1 MAAQYAYVM
10 KSMTKSFPGAQ
21 KPVLT
26 DINLQFYQG
35 AKIGIVGPNGA
46 GKSTL
51 MKIMAG
57 IDTDFVGEA
66 WPGENITVGYLPQEP
81 ELDPTKNVLEN
92 VKDGAREIADMVDRF
107 NAISDEMGDPQD
119 DTDFDALLAE
129 MGELQE
135 KIDAVDGWTLDNQL
149 EIAMEALR
157 CPPSDWSVD
166 TLSGGEKRRVALTRL
181 LVQKPGI
188 LLLDEPTNHLDA
200 ESVEWLES
208 HLKDY
213 AGAVLMITHDRYFLD
228 HVVGWILELDR
239 GKYFPYEGN
248 YSTYLEKKAKRLEQ
262 EDREE
267 SGRQKALTR
276 ELEWIRQTPAAR
288 QTKSKARIRKFE
300 TLQEAQNDRKP
311 GKAQIVIQ
319 VPERLGSKVIEAKGL
334 TKAYGDKLLFEDLS
348 FTLPPGGIV
357 GVIGPNGAGKSTLF
371 RIITGKE
378 TPDTGALEI
387 GETVHLGFVD
397 QSRDHL
403 DASKNVWEEI
413 SDGHDFMTVNKH
425 ETSTRAY
432 VGAFNF
438 KGADQQKNVGKL
450 SGGERNRVHMA
461 KMLKAGGNVLLLDEP
476 TNDLDVETLG
486 ALEEAIENFA
496 GCAVVISHDRFFLD
510 RLATHILAFEGNSH
524 VEWFEGNFEA
534 YEEDKRRRLGDAAD
548 RPTRLAYK
556 KLTR

>member
-10 KSMTKSFPGAQ
+10 KGMTKTFPGAQ
-21 KPVLT
+21 KPVLNN
-26 DINLQFYQG
+26 ISLQFYQG

-51 MKIMAG
+51 IKIMAG
-57 IDTDFVGEA
+57 IDKDFTGEA
-66 WPGENITVGYLPQEP
+66 WPGENITVGYLEQEP
-81 ELDPTKNVLEN
+81 ELDPTKTVLEN
-92 VKDGAREIADMVDRF
+92 VREGAKETADLVARF
-107 NAISDEMGDPQD
+107 NEVSALMCEPDA
-119 DTDFDALLAE
+119 DFDTLGAE
-129 MGELQE
+129 MGELQD

-149 EIAMEALR
+149 EVAMEALR
-157 CPPSDWSVD
+157 CPPGDWPVKD
-166 TLSGGEKRRVALTRL
+166 LSGGEKRRVALTRL
-181 LVQKPGI
+181 LIQKPSI

-200 ESVEWLES
+200 ESVQWLEN

-228 HVVGWILELDR
+228 NVVEWILELDR
-239 GKYFPYEGN
+239 GSYYPYEGN

-262 EDREE
+262 ESREE
-267 SGRQKALTR
+267 SGKQKALQR

-300 TLQEAQNDRKP
+300 ELQNSQDNRQV

-319 VPERLGSKVIEAKGL
+319 VPERLGGKVIEAKNIS
-334 TKAYGDKLLFEDLS
+334 KAYGDKLLFENLS
-348 FTLPPGGIV
+348 FMLPPGGIV

-371 RIITGKE
+371 KILTGKE
-378 TPDTGALEI
+378 TPDSGTIEI
-387 GETVHLGFVD
+387 GSTVRLGYVD
-397 QSRDHL
+397 QSRDQL
-403 DASKNVWEEI
+403 DPKKNVWEEI
-413 SDGHDFMTVNKH
+413 SDGLDYMKVNGQDM
-425 ETSTRAY
+425 STRAY

-476 TNDLDVETLG
+476 TNDLDVETLA
-486 ALEEAIENFA
+486 ALEDAIENFA